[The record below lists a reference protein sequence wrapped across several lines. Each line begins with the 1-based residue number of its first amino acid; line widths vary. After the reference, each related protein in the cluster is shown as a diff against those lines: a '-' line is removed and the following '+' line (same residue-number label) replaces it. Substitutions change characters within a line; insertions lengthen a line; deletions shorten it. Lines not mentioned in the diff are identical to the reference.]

1 MSVFGRFNEWLS
13 LRMEASRQRKLEF
26 KKKQLVEK
34 AEEMFDVT
42 VYEGNM
48 WFVVDGELVVPMS
61 CFNEDEVG
69 LIQFVREE
77 YVKRNLEK

>member
-1 MSVFGRFNEWLS
+1 MSVFGRFNKWLS
-13 LRMEASRQRKLEF
+13 LRREASRQRKLEF

-34 AEEMFDVT
+34 ADEMFDVT

-48 WFVVDGELVVPMS
+48 WFVVDGELVVPIS
-61 CFNEDEVG
+61 CFNEDEVA

>member
-1 MSVFGRFNEWLS
+1 MSVFCRFNEWLS
-13 LRMEASRQRKLEF
+13 LRREASRQRKLEF
-26 KKKQLVEK
+26 KKKQLWEK

-48 WFVVDGELVVPMS
+48 WFVADGKLVVPMS

-77 YVKRNLEK
+77 YVKRNL